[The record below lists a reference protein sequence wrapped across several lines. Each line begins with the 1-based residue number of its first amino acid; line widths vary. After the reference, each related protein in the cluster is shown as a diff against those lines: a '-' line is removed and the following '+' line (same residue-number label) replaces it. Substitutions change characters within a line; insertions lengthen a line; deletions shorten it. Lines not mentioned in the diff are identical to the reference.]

1 MARRFDQLFNSM
13 SDVRSELK
21 AEAKALFKNL
31 YNTLRRTVRT
41 NQQLA
46 NSLKV
51 SLNLPPM
58 ALVLLVELPALK
70 ETKRSLRDRIFTNI
84 TWTSTRRI
92 REDFLAKAQNTLK
105 QMIKDDKRA
114 LRKQIRQQSNAALA
128 SFKSTLH
135 QITTQF
141 EYCAKP
147 VSWLRPG
154 THPAVRRLHRAAHR
168 RRQLSRSHPSRARSL
183 RQVVHR
189 LRWGRWSG
197 LLSRPHAL

>member
-21 AEAKALFKNL
+21 AEAKALFENL
-31 YNTLRRTVRT
+31 YNTLRSTVRT

-51 SLNLPPM
+51 SLSLPPM
-58 ALVLLVELPALK
+58 APVLLVELPSLK
-70 ETKRSLRDRIFTNI
+70 DTKRSLRDRIFTNI
-84 TWTSTRRI
+84 KWTSTQSI

-105 QMIKDDKRA
+105 QVIEDDKTA
-114 LRKQIRQQSNAALA
+114 LRSQIRQQSDAALD

-141 EYCAKP
+141 EYCRMLQNQFP
-147 VSWLRPG
+147 GSDQELTRPF
-154 THPAVRRLHRAAHR
+154 ADCIA
-168 RRQLSRSHPSRARSL
+168 QLTEVASSL
-183 RQVVHR
+183 DHIQAE
-189 LRWGRWSG
+189 L
-197 LLSRPHAL
+197 ALYDKSSTG

>member
-58 ALVLLVELPALK
+58 APVLLVELPALK

-105 QMIKDDKRA
+105 QVIEDDKTA
-114 LRKQIRQQSNAALA
+114 LRSQIRQQSDAALD

-141 EYCAKP
+141 EYLPQYCRMLQTPFPCSDQELTRPFADCIAQLTAVNSSLDHIQAQLALYAK
-147 VSWLRPG
+147 SSTG
-154 THPAVRRLHRAAHR
+154 
-168 RRQLSRSHPSRARSL
+168 
-183 RQVVHR
+183 
-189 LRWGRWSG
+189 
-197 LLSRPHAL
+197 